1 MCFNISVPYSV
12 HTHTHAALPRLRFL
26 SSLSHPFLIKCAAAL
41 FVIHLHE
48 IGQGEVS
55 DGGLGG
61 GGFVLIN
68 PSDTVTTKTN
78 PAYERHKHKHTNYC
92 RLLQRELK
100 PEKPQDT
107 RSTRRA
113 ERLSASELRESS
125 EILDMFKLYDKRC
138 WNVSHREE
146 EDPVTQFGLNGRN
159 PGPHLPCVKSSGWW
173 WNGVGNA
180 AMACTG
186 PINSSSAL
194 FSTPQPEYC
203 WWPRS
208 SLTGHNLPIF

>member
-1 MCFNISVPYSV
+1 M
-12 HTHTHAALPRLRFL
+12 
-26 SSLSHPFLIKCAAAL
+26 

-78 PAYERHKHKHTNYC
+78 PAYEKTQTLNYC

-138 WNVSHREE
+138 
-146 EDPVTQFGLNGRN
+146 
-159 PGPHLPCVKSSGWW
+159 
-173 WNGVGNA
+173 
-180 AMACTG
+180 
-186 PINSSSAL
+186 
-194 FSTPQPEYC
+194 
-203 WWPRS
+203 
-208 SLTGHNLPIF
+208 